1 MSIVAELDALLN
13 RLVDD
18 QLDEA
23 GTSRLQEVLR
33 GDAVARRRYRHV
45 MALHAGLQWDY
56 VAAARESLPSTGN
69 SARWWLPW
77 AGALAAS
84 LLVAVSAVLWSL
96 SAPAPLLTTVSA
108 NNGSLIWSDG
118 RTRRVLTGGEAV
130 PAGRLTLEGDSA
142 TAVLRF
148 HDGTSL
154 TLASDSDLNVMAK
167 SGAKHLHLQRG
178 IMSAEVSPQPVGRPM
193 VIQTATA
200 RLEVLGTV
208 FTVSAGTGST
218 ALEVQHGRVRLER
231 LADGQAVEVGEQQQ
245 ARATLDVSR
254 TLTADL
260 RPQAPTTWRVD
271 FMKRAPTHWSG
282 TWVPP
287 TAEVPGVLRS
297 EPYVAGRTEDGKPII
312 HHGVRI
318 SAPESDSLVFVRL
331 TTASQ
336 LSMRFRI
343 VRGIVRGN
351 GAGPLKVMFCAHAA
365 GGAFAGTFFATI
377 DPLEYAA
384 DADGWRTAVV
394 PMSAFIPSRPE
405 VHATLN
411 DRTLSLILPNTIQR
425 NVGLEVAA
433 LAVEI
438 P

>member
-1 MSIVAELDALLN
+1 MSTTAELDVLLS

-18 QLDEA
+18 QLDEN
-23 GTSRLQEVLR
+23 GLSQVQKLLR
-33 GDAVARRRYRHV
+33 ADAAARRRYRQ
-45 MALHAGLQWDY
+45 MLTLHAGLYWDY
-56 VAAARESLPSTGN
+56 VAAARDSVPTTGG
-69 SARWWLPW
+69 ATRWWLPW

-84 LLVAVSAVLWSL
+84 LVVAVSALMWSL
-96 SAPAPLLTTVSA
+96 APAAPLLTTVSA

-118 RTRRVLTGGEAV
+118 RARKVLGSGEAV

-148 HDGTSL
+148 ADGTSL
-154 TLASDSDLNVMAK
+154 TLASDSDVNVTNR

-178 IMSAEVSPQPVGRPM
+178 ILSAEVTPQPSGRPM

-200 RLEVLGTV
+200 RLDVLGTV
-208 FTVSAGTGST
+208 FTVSAGSGST
-218 ALEVQHGRVRLER
+218 ALEVQQGTVRLER

-254 TLTADL
+254 DLTASL

-271 FMKRAPTHWSG
+271 FMKRAPSHWSG
-282 TWVPP
+282 TWVAP
-287 TAEVPGVLRS
+287 TADAPGLLRS
-297 EPYVAGRTEDGKPII
+297 EPYVAGHTEDGKPII

-318 SAPESDSLVFVRL
+318 SASEPDSHVFVRV
-331 TTASQ
+331 TNDSQ

-343 VRGIVRGN
+343 VRGKGL
-351 GAGPLKVMFCAHAA
+351 GPLKVMFCAHAA

-377 DPLEYAA
+377 DPLDFAA

-394 PMSAFIPSRPE
+394 PMSAFIPTRPE
-405 VHATLN
+405 VHGTLHE
-411 DRTLSLILPNTIQR
+411 RTLSLILPNTIQR
-425 NVGLEVAA
+425 NVGLEIAA
-433 LAVEI
+433 LAVET

>member
-1 MSIVAELDALLN
+1 
-13 RLVDD
+13 
-18 QLDEA
+18 
-23 GTSRLQEVLR
+23 
-33 GDAVARRRYRHV
+33 
-45 MALHAGLQWDY
+45 
-56 VAAARESLPSTGN
+56 
-69 SARWWLPW
+69 
-77 AGALAAS
+77 
-84 LLVAVSAVLWSL
+84 
-96 SAPAPLLTTVSA
+96 
-108 NNGSLIWSDG
+108 
-118 RTRRVLTGGEAV
+118 
-130 PAGRLTLEGDSA
+130 
-142 TAVLRF
+142 
-148 HDGTSL
+148 
-154 TLASDSDLNVMAK
+154 MAK

>member
-1 MSIVAELDALLN
+1 MSTAVELDVLLS

-18 QLDEA
+18 QLDES
-23 GTSRLQEVLR
+23 GLSQVQDLLR
-33 GDAVARRRYRHV
+33 GDGGARRRYRQ
-45 MALHAGLQWDY
+45 MLTLHAGLYWDY
-56 VAAARESLPSTGN
+56 VAAARDPLPTT
-69 SARWWLPW
+69 APTHWWLPW
-77 AGALAAS
+77 VGPVVVAAAS
-84 LLVAVSAVLWSL
+84 LLVAFSALMWSW
-96 SAPAPLLTTVSA
+96 SAPAPLLTAVSA
-108 NNGSLIWSDG
+108 SNGSLIWSDG
-118 RTRRVLTGGEAV
+118 GARRVLSGGEEV
-130 PAGRLTLEGDSA
+130 PAGRIALEGESA

-154 TLASDSDLNVMAK
+154 TLASDSDLTIADAGDGK
-167 SGAKHLHLQRG
+167 QLHLQRG
-178 IMSAEVSPQPVGRPM
+178 IISAEVTPQPAGRPL
-193 VIQTATA
+193 VIRTATA
-200 RLEVLGTV
+200 RLDVLGTV

-254 TLTADL
+254 DLTADL

-271 FMKRAPTHWSG
+271 FMQRAPAHWSG

-287 TAEVPGVLRS
+287 SGDVPGFLRS
-297 EPYVAGRTEDGKPII
+297 EPYLAGRTDDGKPII

-318 SAPESDSLVFVRL
+318 RAPEPESHVFVRL
-331 TTASQ
+331 TSASR

-343 VRGIVRGN
+343 VRGKGT
-351 GAGPLKVMFCAHAA
+351 GPLKVMFCAHAA

-377 DPLEYAA
+377 DPLDFAA
-384 DADGWRTAVV
+384 DADGWRTAEV
-394 PMSAFIPSRPE
+394 PMSAFVPSRPQ
-405 VHATLN
+405 VHGTLH

-433 LAVEI
+433 LAVET